1 MFSSENRGLLLKL
14 VEVELIF
21 LLFYVTETE
30 IYVLYSYILIC
41 KEWNITKAVKL
52 MWCSQKMLYF
62 SMKSSSRKWPE
73 KYIKFV
79 LE

>member
-1 MFSSENRGLLLKL
+1 MSSCECCTIIYTMIRLLILMFSSENRGLLLKL

-41 KEWNITKAVKL
+41 KE
-52 MWCSQKMLYF
+52 
-62 SMKSSSRKWPE
+62 
-73 KYIKFV
+73 
-79 LE
+79 

>member
-1 MFSSENRGLLLKL
+1 MIRLLILMFSSENRGLLLKL

-41 KEWNITKAVKL
+41 KE
-52 MWCSQKMLYF
+52 
-62 SMKSSSRKWPE
+62 
-73 KYIKFV
+73 
-79 LE
+79 